1 MEKKY
6 SFLERLTS
14 DTPAFFKKAQIFGI
28 GLATLGGS
36 LATVPGIPAKIPTI
50 LISVGTSIAAIAQFA
65 VKQSES
71 DNSPKQ

>member
-28 GLATLGGS
+28 GLASLGGS
-36 LATVPGIPAKIPTI
+36 LATVPAIPAKIPTI
-50 LISVGTSIAAIAQFA
+50 LISIGTSIAAIAQFA

-71 DNSPKQ
+71 NDTPKQ